1 MPQVLIIDDQSI
13 SRLILE
19 ELIRSID
26 LDVTTESFAD
36 PVKALDWAKSNPVDL
51 VITDFKMPQMDG
63 VELIKWLRRLPQCSD
78 VPVVI
83 ITCVEDKSVRY
94 SALESG
100 ATDFLTKPI
109 DHTECR
115 ARCQNLLTM
124 SRQRSI
130 IKERANWLERE
141 IRKTT
146 EALHIRE
153 QETLMRLAKAGE
165 FRDECTG
172 NHIIRISRYSAL
184 IARALGL
191 SKKDIDLLE
200 QASPMHDIGKI
211 AIADAILLKR
221 GRLSQN
227 EIIAMQRHTDFGYEL
242 LKDSP
247 SEYLQTGAVIALSH
261 HEKFDGEGYPR
272 GLMGE
277 EIPIEARIVAIADV
291 FDALVSERPYK
302 RSWSLDRALNYL
314 KNERGLHFDPVC
326 VDVFLD
332 REAEIEEIYRT
343 LGGVAMQASN

>member
-36 PVKALDWAKSNPVDL
+36 PVKALEWAKSNPVDL

-63 VELIKWLRRLPQCSD
+63 VELIKWLRRLPRCSD
-78 VPVVI
+78 IPVVI

-94 SALESG
+94 AALESG

-141 IRKTT
+141 IHKTT

-172 NHIIRISRYSAL
+172 NHILRISRYSAL
-184 IARALGL
+184 IAQALRLSERAVEL
-191 SKKDIDLLE
+191 IE
-200 QASPMHDIGKI
+200 RASPMHDIGKI
-211 AIADAILLKR
+211 AIPDTILLKR
-221 GRLSQN
+221 GRLSREEFIQ
-227 EIIAMQRHTDFGYEL
+227 MQRHSEFGYEL

-261 HEKFDGEGYPR
+261 HEKFDGSGYPEA
-272 GLMGE
+272 LQGE
-277 EIPIEARIVAIADV
+277 AIPIEARIVAIADV
-291 FDALVSERPYK
+291 FDALVSDRPYK
-302 RSWSLDRALNYL
+302 QSWSLDRALHYM
-314 KNERGLHFDPVC
+314 KDERGRHFDPVC
-326 VDVFLD
+326 VEAFLD
-332 REAEIEEIYRT
+332 REPEVEEIHRT
-343 LGGVAMQASN
+343 LNGEAIQATN